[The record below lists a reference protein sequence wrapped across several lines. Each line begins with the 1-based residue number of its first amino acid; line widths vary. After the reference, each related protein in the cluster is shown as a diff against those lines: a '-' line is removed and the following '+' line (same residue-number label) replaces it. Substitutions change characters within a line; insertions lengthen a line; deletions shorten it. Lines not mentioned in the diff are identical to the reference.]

1 MLTSIQGPGEVLLR
15 LNCTGLCMSD
25 VHYMLNDL
33 PLAKQMQDHG
43 VYSPGHEGAGVV
55 VKLGPGVKGWKVGD
69 RGGVK
74 PMVVPKPFKAN
85 RRSRYPY

>member
-1 MLTSIQGPGEVLLR
+1 
-15 LNCTGLCMSD
+15 MSD

-33 PLAKQMQDHG
+33 PMPKQMQDHG

-55 VKLGPGVKGWKVGD
+55 VKVGEGVKGWKVGD

-74 PMVVPKPFKAN
+74 PMVTLHPVKV
-85 RRSRYPY
+85 SRHCGCIC